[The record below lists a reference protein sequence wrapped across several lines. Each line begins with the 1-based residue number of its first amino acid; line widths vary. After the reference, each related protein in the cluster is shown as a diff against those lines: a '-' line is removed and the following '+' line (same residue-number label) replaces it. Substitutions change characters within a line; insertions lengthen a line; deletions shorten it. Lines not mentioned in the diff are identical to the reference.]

1 MVFATMFLL
10 FLLQLDNSIFT
21 TSTNNSVRFCIAF
34 LFRLLICEVKFFIVS
49 CFCICKCNTFYWICN
64 TFVKIFTKKNT
75 PAVCRGITH
84 KQKTEMKR
92 CVKVVNR
99 LFPSKQM
106 RQQLSTLIS
115 FGCAVLPPHDSLR
128 LNSQLI

>member
-1 MVFATMFLL
+1 M
-10 FLLQLDNSIFT
+10 QH
-21 TSTNNSVRFCIAF
+21 
-34 LFRLLICEVKFFIVS
+34 
-49 CFCICKCNTFYWICN
+49 FYKNIY
-64 TFVKIFTKKNT
+64 KKNPPT
-75 PAVCRGITH
+75 ICRGITH

-115 FGCAVLPPHDSLR
+115 FGFFD
-128 LNSQLI
+128 